1 MIKISIN
8 GNRSDI
14 AGYISY
20 YSSKEIAPLLD
31 IEESEIVYETVVADY
46 FAFGDIDMNTK
57 VEALI
62 TISNDFVSYIDDLSE
77 IIAKYLS
84 GFTPEFTIRYEIV
97 DPTLIFAYKVQGA
110 KECHCGCHHDEECGC
125 EGECHCHEHEGEC
138 ECDGE
143 CHCHEHECDCGC
155 HHNEE

>member
-31 IEESEIVYETVVADY
+31 VEESEIVYETVVADY
-46 FAFGDIDMNTK
+46 FAFGDVDMNTK

-62 TISNDFVSYIDDLSE
+62 TISNDYVSYIDDLSE
-77 IIAKYLS
+77 IIAK
-84 GFTPEFTIRYEIV
+84 
-97 DPTLIFAYKVQGA
+97 
-110 KECHCGCHHDEECGC
+110 
-125 EGECHCHEHEGEC
+125 
-138 ECDGE
+138 
-143 CHCHEHECDCGC
+143 
-155 HHNEE
+155 